1 MYRSV
6 HDETKSVIGDKVF
19 TNVIVKITEKI
30 VRVMHSGNSVLN
42 TIDFII
48 NFDQLLQVCF

>member
-6 HDETKSVIGDKVF
+6 HDETKSVTGDKVF

-42 TIDFII
+42 TIDFIN